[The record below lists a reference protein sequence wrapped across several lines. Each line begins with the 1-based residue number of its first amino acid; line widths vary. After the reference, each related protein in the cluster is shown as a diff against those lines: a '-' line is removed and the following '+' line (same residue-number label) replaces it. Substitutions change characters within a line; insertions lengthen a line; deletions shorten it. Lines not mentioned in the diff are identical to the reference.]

1 MDINV
6 ENQITLDKFVLR
18 WYQKPFFDAIESDK
32 HRKLILIA
40 PRRSGKDILCWN
52 AAIRQCLK
60 KTCIV
65 YYCLPTYSQARKT
78 IFDAIT
84 IDSTLF
90 LDYIPKQLIASVN
103 SQEMK
108 IRFIN
113 NSILQ
118 CIGADSYDTSL
129 VGTNPYMIVFSE
141 YSRMTPKVWDFARPI
156 LAASGGKAIFVSTP
170 YGKNHFWFLMKMA
183 EELPDW
189 KVFKMT
195 TSEIQHVPEEVL
207 QQERA
212 QMDEGLYLQEYEC
225 SFERGISGNFY
236 GTYLDSIRSS
246 GQIGPVAWE
255 PGLLTYSAWDI
266 GINDATSIIFW
277 QQTGDGTIIRI
288 IDYLSNT
295 GVGLDWYA
303 KRLQDKPYRY
313 GGHFAPFDIRV
324 REWGGGGVTR
334 FEKAQQLGIEFTVLE
349 QLGVIEG
356 IENVWTHFNK
366 FWIDE
371 TKCRSLINAIENY
384 RREWDDVK
392 QIYSNKPLHNW
403 SSNGCD
409 ALRYMCQAIHKTKR
423 GLTSEEFERKRNEAL
438 YGNSGIPRQ
447 FQQNPYWDNL
457 R

>member
-225 SFERGISGNFY
+225 SFERGISGNF
-236 GTYLDSIRSS
+236 
-246 GQIGPVAWE
+246 
-255 PGLLTYSAWDI
+255 
-266 GINDATSIIFW
+266 
-277 QQTGDGTIIRI
+277 
-288 IDYLSNT
+288 
-295 GVGLDWYA
+295 
-303 KRLQDKPYRY
+303 
-313 GGHFAPFDIRV
+313 
-324 REWGGGGVTR
+324 
-334 FEKAQQLGIEFTVLE
+334 
-349 QLGVIEG
+349 
-356 IENVWTHFNK
+356 
-366 FWIDE
+366 
-371 TKCRSLINAIENY
+371 
-384 RREWDDVK
+384 
-392 QIYSNKPLHNW
+392 
-403 SSNGCD
+403 
-409 ALRYMCQAIHKTKR
+409 
-423 GLTSEEFERKRNEAL
+423 
-438 YGNSGIPRQ
+438 
-447 FQQNPYWDNL
+447 
-457 R
+457 